1 MTIGLILDI
10 AVMALFAAAGVFAFL
25 LNSKLR
31 KLADAQASLQ
41 ASLDAFSGAAAQ
53 ADEAL
58 KRIESQGV
66 VRGAELQAAAQ
77 RAQRLATELS
87 VMTSAGERVAD
98 RIEAALNSVRAVGA
112 SARKDRRAA

>member
-1 MTIGLILDI
+1 MTLSFALDLAVIALIS
-10 AVMALFAAAGVFAFL
+10 AAGVFAFL
-25 LNSKLR
+25 LNLRLR
-31 KLADAQASLQ
+31 KLADAQAALQSSLE
-41 ASLDAFSGAAAQ
+41 AFSGAAAQ

-66 VRGAELQAAAQ
+66 VRGAELQAAAN

-87 VMTSAGERVAD
+87 VMTMAGERVAD
-98 RIEAALNSVRAVGA
+98 RIEAALNSVRAIGA